1 MFLNFFIELNIVL
14 TSTILNTMQSKTKQ
28 TKLAMHES
36 AMLKNCGTKHLKIP
50 PTKLP
55 NILLGIAKILI
66 NKMGLIIMLLT
77 PKNFAIILRF
87 NMLDT
92 QMLLPSPTI
101 KAFTPKYLGNK
112 NIDAIKQILPK
123 I

>member
-1 MFLNFFIELNIVL
+1 MELNIVL
-14 TSTILNTMQSKTKQ
+14 TSTTLNTMQSKTKQ
-28 TKLAMHES
+28 TKLAMHEN
-36 AMLKNCGTKHLKIP
+36 AMLKNCGTRHLKIP

-66 NKMGLIIMLLT
+66 NKTGLIIMLFT
-77 PKNFAIILRF
+77 PKNFVIILRF

-101 KAFTPKYLGNK
+101 KAFTPKYFGKK
-112 NIDAIKQILPK
+112 NIDAIKQMLPK
-123 I
+123 M